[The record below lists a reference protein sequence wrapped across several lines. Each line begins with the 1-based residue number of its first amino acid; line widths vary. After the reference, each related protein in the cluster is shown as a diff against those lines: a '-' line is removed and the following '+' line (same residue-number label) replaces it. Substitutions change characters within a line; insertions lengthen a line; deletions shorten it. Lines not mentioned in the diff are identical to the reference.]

1 MVNDVRASMWKEIGS
16 IGALVLGSGFILF
29 LNLGGRTLENH
40 DYLRYAEVVRE
51 MIRSGDWI
59 IPRSNGEI
67 FLNKPPLLFWLMAL
81 PSAVYGSVTPMI
93 ARLPSF
99 FAAWI
104 GILIVFLWA
113 KKVYGTT
120 LSGLVAG
127 GVLLSSYQYFF
138 QARTARTDM
147 IFCLFILLSLFF
159 FHAAYHGDLRR
170 RCLLQGL
177 SFLFMGLATLT
188 KGPVGF
194 IIPFLIIC
202 CYLLQEKKSK
212 TLVSKEFILGYAV
225 LLLTLLPW
233 IVLFLQRVEFAE
245 VISALKKSHMI
256 TRRAPFYLYLVQ
268 IWIQFFPWSVL
279 IPVFIFYFWKKKE
292 GVFGEKKSF
301 FVVWF
306 GVLFLGLT
314 LFPYRVSRYLL
325 PLLPAFALLIGGAW
339 EKKRTVFLI
348 PCLCF
353 VLVWHAVEIYHIKRN
368 PSHSAGKTLA
378 EEMRPVIKD
387 SKLFGFRLDPNT
399 VEQINFYLERLIPI
413 FKTPQEVGKH
423 LRGGQGGF
431 VLMPQGVYEKM
442 AQQQLFP
449 MTISNEFPYDGE
461 TLVLVS
467 D

>member
-1 MVNDVRASMWKEIGS
+1 
-16 IGALVLGSGFILF
+16 
-29 LNLGGRTLENH
+29 
-40 DYLRYAEVVRE
+40 
-51 MIRSGDWI
+51 MIRSGDWV

-81 PSAVYGSVTPMI
+81 PSAVYASVTPMI

-127 GVLLSSYQYFF
+127 GVLLSTYQYFF
-138 QARTARTDM
+138 QARIARTDM
-147 IFCLFILLSLFF
+147 LFSLLILLSLFF
-159 FHAAYHGDLRR
+159 FHTAYYGDLRK
-170 RCLLQGL
+170 RCLPQGL
-177 SFLFMGLATLT
+177 SFLFMGLGTLA
-188 KGPVGF
+188 KGPFGF

-202 CYLLQEKKSK
+202 CFLLKERKVK
-212 TLVSKEFILGYAV
+212 TLVSKEFIFGYAV
-225 LLLTLLPW
+225 FLLTLLPW
-233 IVLFLQRVEFAE
+233 LVLFLQRVEFAE

-256 TRRAPFYLYLVQ
+256 TRKAPFYLYFVQ

-279 IPVFIFYFWKKKE
+279 IPVPIIYFLKKQE
-292 GVFGEKKSF
+292 GFFGEKKSF

-306 GVLFLGLT
+306 GVLFLLLT

-325 PLLPAFALLIGGAW
+325 PLLPAFALVIGGAW
-339 EKKRTVFLI
+339 KKKVTVFLI

-353 VLVWHAVEIYHIKRN
+353 VLVWHAVDIYHIQRN
-368 PSHSAGKTLA
+368 PSHSAGKILA
-378 EEMRPVIKD
+378 EEIRPVIKD
-387 SKLFGFRLDPNT
+387 SKLFGFRLDVGM
-399 VEQINFYLERLIPI
+399 VEQINFYLEQLIPI
-413 FKTPQEVGKH
+413 FKTPEEVGKH

-442 AQQQLFP
+442 AQQHIVP
-449 MTISNEFPYDGE
+449 MIISKEFQYNGE
-461 TLVLVS
+461 TLVLIS